1 MAVAFAEPPA
11 PRSSYL
17 PPQARSFSA
26 PSTQYGAPS
35 QGRSNF
41 GAQPRTNYGPPAQQG
56 GRSNFGAQA
65 QQPRTNYGAP
75 AQQPS
80 SNYGAP
86 AQQPSSNYGP
96 PSTSYGVPQ
105 AQDFNNFD
113 SQRANSYQQAP
124 SSAYGVPSGDSYN
137 NNNNGYSNGGYE
149 EPAKYEFQY
158 DVQDE
163 QAALDFGHKEQ
174 REGSVATGKYYVLL
188 PDGRKQV
195 RIKVINSLSK
205 NSLFPP
211 RLSTT
216 SLTKTVTAQP
226 SLMKILA
233 VAHMIT
239 TLKATT
245 AMLKLK
251 ATTTTL
257 KALEDIKNQRFTTP
271 NTQTLRT

>member
-26 PSTQYGAPS
+26 PSNQYGPPS
-35 QGRSNF
+35 QGRSSF
-41 GAQPRTNYGPPAQQG
+41 GGQQQPRTNYGAP
-56 GRSNFGAQA
+56 A
-65 QQPRTNYGAP
+65 QQPRTNYGAPAQQPRTNYGAPAQQPSSNYGAP

-124 SSAYGVPSGDSYN
+124 SNAYGVPSSDSYSN
-137 NNNNGYSNGGYE
+137 GNNGYSNGGYE

-163 QAALDFGHKEQ
+163 QAGLDFGHKEQ

-195 RIKVINSLSK
+195 NTRGFFHLNFAYPL
-205 NSLFPP
+205 SLFPQVVNYIADENGYRP
-211 RLSTT
+211 TITYEDTGRGSYDNN
-216 SLTKTVTAQP
+216 AQGYN
-226 SLMKILA
+226 SNA
-233 VAHMIT
+233 
-239 TLKATT
+239 
-245 AMLKLK
+245 
-251 ATTTTL
+251 
-257 KALEDIKNQRFTTP
+257 QGFGGY
-271 NTQTLRT
+271 